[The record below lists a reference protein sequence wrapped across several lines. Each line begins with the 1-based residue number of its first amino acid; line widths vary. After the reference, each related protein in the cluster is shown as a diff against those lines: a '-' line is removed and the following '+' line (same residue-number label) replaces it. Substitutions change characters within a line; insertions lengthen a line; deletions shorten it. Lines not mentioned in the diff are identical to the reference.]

1 MLKTSVIHQKLPK
14 TCYKWHKISIFATEP
29 LIKHFMET
37 LINNFVMAHF
47 ATFVIA
53 CIVCLAIFGIAL
65 WFVFNY
71 LVFKK
76 GVKCE
81 EHSKK
86 IEDLGKASYDL
97 PCKAHGEKLEE
108 HGLAVQSLKTSIEY
122 LNKNLERINSQMSNS
137 ITSLTQQ
144 HSPLAISE
152 RGWEVVK
159 KLGIDKMFANNW
171 PRIRQMIASEVKQ
184 KNAYDINDYCIQHA
198 VVYPEKFLQ
207 QDEIA
212 VLKNDA
218 YIQGLALMDYMKIIA
233 VMSRDKF
240 FEENNIKA
248 GKE

>member
-1 MLKTSVIHQKLPK
+1 
-14 TCYKWHKISIFATEP
+14 
-29 LIKHFMET
+29 MEA

-53 CIVCLAIFGIAL
+53 CIVFLAVFGIAL

-71 LVFKK
+71 LSFKK
-76 GVKCE
+76 SVKCE
-81 EHSKK
+81 EHSQK
-86 IEDLGKASYDL
+86 IEEIGKASYDL

-122 LNKNLERINSQMSNS
+122 LNKNLERINSQMSN
-137 ITSLTQQ
+137 TNTALTQQ
-144 HSPLAISE
+144 HSPLSISP
-152 RGWEVVK
+152 RGFEVVK
-159 KLGIDKMFANNW
+159 RLGMDKMFAENW
-171 PRIRQMIASEVKQ
+171 PRIKQMIDADVKH
-184 KNAYDINDYCIQHA
+184 KNAYDINEYCIKYA
-198 VVYPEKFLQ
+198 VVYPERFLQ
-207 QDEIA
+207 PNEID

-248 GKE
+248 E